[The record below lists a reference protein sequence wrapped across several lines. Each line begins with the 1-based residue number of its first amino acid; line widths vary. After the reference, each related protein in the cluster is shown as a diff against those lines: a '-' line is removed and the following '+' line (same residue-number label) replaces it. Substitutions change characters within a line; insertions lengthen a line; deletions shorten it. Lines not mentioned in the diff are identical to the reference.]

1 MARLFRVLLLMAFVG
16 VGASESISFQKSFQD
31 ELANLRSSNAGT
43 RAKAAKALGRS
54 ARPEAITPLNEAMRD
69 PEVKVRREVAKS
81 LRVYRNPAT
90 LDGLLM
96 GLRDEDRNVRSE
108 SLSGVVE
115 VYVDPDDRR
124 PIERF
129 LGAFKEKAPRPPS
142 EPVIPVEE
150 RVVLGLEATLR
161 DEESSIRRKA
171 VWALG
176 ALSVEGAVDSLGIAL
191 ADPSKDVR
199 LAALRALTHIGTDEA
214 GSQLLTVLMMESSR
228 RMQGEV
234 IDALGQVGY
243 KPAAPPLLSIYDAEQ
258 GREMGDRALTAL
270 ARIGAPEARGVF
282 LQNMTS
288 SDPLRRRWAVEG
300 MGRLRDENLA
310 GSLTKDFLREP
321 EPSVQSAYCFAL
333 ALVGRPE
340 FIDRIALSLADQFL
354 REQSVAYL
362 VELGSPFLTE
372 LVPYLSDPVI
382 DVRRGMALALEKVG
396 DPDAIPYLRPL
407 LTDPDPR
414 VADWANRAIASLER
428 VRMSETGH
436 SSL

>member
-1 MARLFRVLLLMAFVG
+1 MTRLFRVLLLMAFVG
-16 VGASESISFQKSFQD
+16 VGASESIAFQGGFQN
-31 ELANLRSSNAGT
+31 ELANLRSPNTGT

-69 PEVKVRREVAKS
+69 PEAKVRREVAKS

-96 GLRDEDRNVRSE
+96 GLRDEDRNVRTE
-108 SLSGVVE
+108 SLLGVVE
-115 VYVDPDDRR
+115 IYVDPDDRR
-124 PIERF
+124 PLERF
-129 LGAFKEKAPRPPS
+129 LGAFSERQPRRPPA

-150 RVVLGLEATLR
+150 RVALGLEATLQ
-161 DEESSIRRKA
+161 DEESSIRRQA
-171 VWALG
+171 AWALG
-176 ALSVEGAVDSLGIAL
+176 LLSVDEAVDGLGMVL

-199 LAALRALTHIGTDEA
+199 MEALRALAHIGTDEA
-214 GSQLLTVLMMESSR
+214 GSQLVTVLMEPSR
-228 RMQGEV
+228 RMQGEA
-234 IDALGQVGY
+234 IDALGKVGY
-243 KPAAPPLLSIYDAEQ
+243 KPAAPQLLSIYDAEQ
-258 GREMGDRALTAL
+258 GRKMGDRALTAL

-288 SDPLRRRWAVEG
+288 SDPSRRRWAVEG
-300 MGRLRDENLA
+300 IGRLRDENLA

-362 VELGSPFLTE
+362 VELGGPFLTE
-372 LVPYLSDPVI
+372 LVPYLSDPVVE
-382 DVRRGMALALEKVG
+382 VRRGMALALERVG

-407 LTDPDPR
+407 LADPDPR

-428 VRMSETGH
+428 VRMSETGQ
-436 SSL
+436 SSP

>member
-1 MARLFRVLLLMAFVG
+1 MTRLFRVLLLMAFIG
-16 VGASESISFQKSFQD
+16 IGASESIAFQGGFQD
-31 ELANLRSSNAGT
+31 ELANLRSPNTGT

-54 ARPEAITPLNEAMRD
+54 ARPEAIPPLNGAMRD
-69 PEVKVRREVAKS
+69 PEVKVRREVAKV

-90 LDGLLM
+90 LDGLLL
-96 GLRDEDRNVRSE
+96 GLRDEDQTVRSE

-124 PIERF
+124 PMERF
-129 LGAFKEKAPRPPS
+129 LGAFREGLPRPPV

-150 RVVLGLEATLR
+150 RVVLGLEARLT
-161 DEESSIRRKA
+161 DEEASIRRQA
-171 VWALG
+171 AWALG
-176 ALSVEGAVDSLGIAL
+176 RLSIDEAADNLGMAL

-199 LAALRALTHIGTDEA
+199 LAALTALTRIGTDEA
-214 GSQLLTVLMMESSR
+214 GSQLVTVLMEPSR
-228 RMQGEV
+228 QMQGKA
-234 IDALGQVGY
+234 IDALGDVGY
-243 KPAAPPLLSIYDAEQ
+243 KPAASQLLAIYDAEQ
-258 GREMGDRALTAL
+258 GRKMGDRALTAL

-282 LQNMTS
+282 LQNMTN

-300 MGRLRDENLA
+300 MGRLRNENLA

-340 FIDRIALSLADQFL
+340 FIDRISLSLADQFL
-354 REQSVAYL
+354 REQSVGYL
-362 VELGSPFLTE
+362 VELGSPFLIE
-372 LVPYLSDPVI
+372 LVPYLSDPVA
-382 DVRRGMALALEKVG
+382 DVRRGMALVLEEVG

-407 LTDPDPR
+407 LTDSDPR

-436 SSL
+436 SSP

>member
-1 MARLFRVLLLMAFVG
+1 MTRLFRVLLLMAVVG
-16 VGASESISFQKSFQD
+16 VGASESIALQGGFQD
-31 ELANLRSSNAGT
+31 ELANLRSPNTGT
-43 RAKAAKALGRS
+43 REKAAKSLGRS

-69 PEVKVRREVAKS
+69 PEAKVRREVAKS

-96 GLRDEDRNVRSE
+96 GLRDEDRNVRTE
-108 SLSGVVE
+108 SLLGVVE

-124 PIERF
+124 PMERF
-129 LGAFKEKAPRPPS
+129 LGAFSERQPRPPA

-150 RVVLGLEATLR
+150 RVVLGLEARLQ
-161 DEESSIRRKA
+161 DEESSIRRQA
-171 VWALG
+171 AWALG
-176 ALSVEGAVDSLGIAL
+176 LLSVDEAVDSLGMAL

-199 LAALRALTHIGTDEA
+199 MEALRALAHIGTDEA
-214 GSQLLTVLMMESSR
+214 GSQLVTVLMEPSR
-228 RMQGEV
+228 RMQGEA
-234 IDALGQVGY
+234 IDALGEVGY
-243 KPAAPPLLSIYDAEQ
+243 KPAAPQLLSIYDAEQ

-372 LVPYLSDPVI
+372 LVPYLSDPVV
-382 DVRRGMALALEKVG
+382 DVRRGMALALERVG

-407 LTDPDPR
+407 LADPDPR

-428 VRMSETGH
+428 VRMSETDH
-436 SSL
+436 SSP